1 MYGCGTQ
8 SMERKDDARIDT
20 MNQLGVNKKKK
31 TDRVV
36 VDKKKNVDD
45 DPQSVQQKNAT
56 HLEKNQT
63 ALIENKKISDY
74 ESKFEASRKRLHKA
88 YKHEEEAKQKSR
100 IEVIDFQKS
109 ETQGSNGK
117 AKRKPSLRQR
127 FMAMPTRKSKKKF
140 PSYELLSSCN

>member
-74 ESKFEASRKRLHKA
+74 ESKFEVSRKRLHKA
-88 YKHEEEAKQKSR
+88 YKREEEAKRKR
-100 IEVIDFQKS
+100 LIEVIDFQK
-109 ETQGSNGK
+109 
-117 AKRKPSLRQR
+117 P
-127 FMAMPTRKSKKKF
+127 
-140 PSYELLSSCN
+140 